1 MIIFRSVLKSF
12 LPISLFHIVILG
24 TKKSHR
30 RRNFASL
37 LFQYLKFEIKNLNK
51 IYSNNI
57 QQSVSKIS
65 ANSKK
70 SKTIIVEKQPLL
82 PKNKNT
88 CTTLNTIDNESAN
101 QPKINDVEDDTNNY
115 YEKFRNLLPIHE
127 ISLHSLARKNGRFY
141 KSLNFF
147 PEQFIK
153 KYYYI
158 DENWRDGQFWV
169 YDLVK
174 TEESDLNTSQ
184 VKSSTANFFDKIQS
198 VCQFEVTLPHL
209 LCIFEF
215 SFAFLVNSSRKVLK
229 KFCL

>member
-1 MIIFRSVLKSF
+1 M
-12 LPISLFHIVILG
+12 
-24 TKKSHR
+24 
-30 RRNFASL
+30 NA
-37 LFQYLKFEIKNLNK
+37 
-51 IYSNNI
+51 
-57 QQSVSKIS
+57 
-65 ANSKK
+65 
-70 SKTIIVEKQPLL
+70 
-82 PKNKNT
+82 
-88 CTTLNTIDNESAN
+88 IDNENAI
-101 QPKINDVEDDTNNY
+101 QPKINDGDDNNY
-115 YEKFRNLLPIHE
+115 YEKFRNLLPINE

-153 KYYYI
+153 RYYYI

-174 TEESDLNTSQ
+174 NEKSDLNNSQ
-184 VKSSTANFFDKIQS
+184 MNSRTANFFDKIQS

-229 KFCL
+229 KCCL